1 MEKNPWKL
9 PFKCIPNAGSCCLLA
24 VTDLISTERSSDILS
39 HTHTHTLLHVH
50 TCPAISSRR
59 ATRRAVLLPEVQAS
73 SRRCPACL
81 SGSEMECVRPLCL
94 APKPCSP
101 SPESPVRLQLMLK
114 PRPRVWALAGVSW
127 WSFPDRLQST
137 CEWFVHSKRPTPWLP
152 LSKENLPG
160 RVGNLVQYM
169 CTPGS

>member
-1 MEKNPWKL
+1 ML
-9 PFKCIPNAGSCCLLA
+9 SVSCNWFNFHREVLRHSL
-24 VTDLISTERSSDILS
+24 T
-39 HTHTHTLLHVH
+39 HTHTHTHLYMY
-50 TCPAISSRR
+50 TPALQS
-59 ATRRAVLLPEVQAS
+59 AVDVLPEEPCYS
-73 SRRCPACL
+73 LKYRPARAD
-81 SGSEMECVRPLCL
+81 VRPVWVTARWSVSDLSVWL
-94 APKPCSP
+94 PNPVP
-101 SPESPVRLQLMLK
+101 PPPESPVRPQLMLK